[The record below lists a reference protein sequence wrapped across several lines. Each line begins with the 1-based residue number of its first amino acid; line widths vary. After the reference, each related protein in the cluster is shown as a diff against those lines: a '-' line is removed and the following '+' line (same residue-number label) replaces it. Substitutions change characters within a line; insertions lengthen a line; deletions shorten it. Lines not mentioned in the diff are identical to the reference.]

1 MSGIQAFTECG
12 QNSEEKMKFSTKVA
26 ITFLLILATAVLLSA
41 CGGGGGDEGG
51 GAFKAAIVT
60 DTAGL
65 GDQSFNDSANA
76 GLEKAK
82 AELGI
87 EGQVYETSQPSDYE
101 PSLAQAP
108 SQGADITF
116 AIGFLMTDALTN
128 VAPQNADAK
137 FGIIDSVVDAP
148 NVASL
153 NFKEEEGSFL
163 VGALAGLMT
172 KSNKIGF
179 IGGLEVPLIKKFEV
193 GFKAGVMSTNP
204 DAVVLTTYAGS
215 FEDPGKGKEIA
226 LSQYADGADVIYH
239 ASGGTGLGLFQ
250 AAQEKGPGYWAI
262 GVDSDQYQLAPDNVL
277 TSMMKRV
284 DVAVFDT
291 IKEAKEGTFNPG
303 LHVFGL
309 KEDGVGLSPTTDK
322 NTPQDVIDQVNALG
336 QQIIDGK
343 IVVPTTDEDLAS
355 WTPPS

>member
-1 MSGIQAFTECG
+1 M
-12 QNSEEKMKFSTKVA
+12 EEKMKSSIKLVSTLVV
-26 ITFLLILATAVLLSA
+26 ILAIAVLLSA
-41 CGGGGGDEGG
+41 CGGGGDDAGG
-51 GAFKAAIVT
+51 GDSFKAAIVT

-82 AELGI
+82 ADLGI

-108 SQGADITF
+108 AQGSDITF

-128 VAPQNADAK
+128 VAPQNTEAK
-137 FGIIDSVVDAP
+137 FAIIDSVVDAP

-172 KSNKIGF
+172 ESDKVGF

-193 GFKAGVMSTNP
+193 GFRAGVMSTNP
-204 DAVVLTTYAGS
+204 DAQVLTTYAGS
-215 FEDPGKGKEIA
+215 FNDPGKGKEIA
-226 LSQYADGADVIYH
+226 LSQYADGADILYH

-250 AAQEKGPGYWAI
+250 AAQEKGAGYWAI
-262 GVDSDQYQLAPDNVL
+262 GVDSDQYELAPDNVL

-284 DVAVFDT
+284 DTAVFET
-291 IKEAKEGTFNPG
+291 IKETKEGAFKPG
-303 LHVFGL
+303 IHVFGL

-343 IVVPTTDEDLAS
+343 IVVPTTDEELAS
-355 WTPPS
+355 WTP